1 MAYYVAKVL
10 HIRPYTILTEWT
22 CEELMV
28 AYGVYANQQS
38 KESYDMKKPSE
49 LVQEKL
55 TYMDRWAL
63 PFFTQQDLEDNTPE
77 EENTVEDDMSKIAS
91 ALFSW

>member
-1 MAYYVAKVL
+1 
-10 HIRPYTILTEWT
+10 
-22 CEELMV
+22 MV

-38 KESYDMKKPSE
+38 KGSYDMKKPSE

-77 EENTVEDDMSKIAS
+77 EENTAEDDMSKIAS
-91 ALFSW
+91 ALFS

>member
-1 MAYYVAKVL
+1 
-10 HIRPYTILTEWT
+10 
-22 CEELMV
+22 MV
-28 AYGVYANQQS
+28 AYGVYANHQS

-77 EENTVEDDMSKIAS
+77 EENTAEDDMSKIAS
-91 ALFSW
+91 ALFS

>member
-1 MAYYVAKVL
+1 
-10 HIRPYTILTEWT
+10 
-22 CEELMV
+22 MV

-77 EENTVEDDMSKIAS
+77 EENTAEDDMSKIAS
-91 ALFSW
+91 ALFS

>member
-1 MAYYVAKVL
+1 
-10 HIRPYTILTEWT
+10 
-22 CEELMV
+22 MV

-77 EENTVEDDMSKIAS
+77 EENTAEDDMNKIAS
-91 ALFSW
+91 ALFS

>member
-1 MAYYVAKVL
+1 
-10 HIRPYTILTEWT
+10 
-22 CEELMV
+22 MV

-49 LVQEKL
+49 LVQEKF

-77 EENTVEDDMSKIAS
+77 EENTAEDDMSKIAS
-91 ALFSW
+91 ALFS

>member
-63 PFFTQQDLEDNTPE
+63 PFFTQQDLKDNTPE
-77 EENTVEDDMSKIAS
+77 EENTAEDDMSKIAS

>member
-1 MAYYVAKVL
+1 
-10 HIRPYTILTEWT
+10 
-22 CEELMV
+22 MV

-63 PFFTQQDLEDNTPE
+63 PFFTQKDLEDNTPE
-77 EENTVEDDMSKIAS
+77 EENTAEDDMSKIAS
-91 ALFSW
+91 ALFS

>member
-1 MAYYVAKVL
+1 
-10 HIRPYTILTEWT
+10 
-22 CEELMV
+22 MV

-38 KESYDMKKPSE
+38 EESYDMKKPSE

-77 EENTVEDDMSKIAS
+77 EENTAEDDMSKIAS
-91 ALFSW
+91 VLFS

>member
-1 MAYYVAKVL
+1 
-10 HIRPYTILTEWT
+10 
-22 CEELMV
+22 MV

-91 ALFSW
+91 VLFS

>member
-1 MAYYVAKVL
+1 
-10 HIRPYTILTEWT
+10 
-22 CEELMV
+22 MV

-77 EENTVEDDMSKIAS
+77 EENTAEDDMSKIAS
-91 ALFSW
+91 VLFS